1 MTFKPGATEPI
12 VVGSIFR
19 LGPGQFSFAKVDSML
34 ATDWQ
39 GTLTFAGHLPSLPA
53 KLPGMLAT
61 SMLIFRPGSAP
72 KKNHPRSNNFRNALL

>member
-39 GTLTFAGHLPSLPA
+39 GTLTFTVPA

-61 SMLIFRPGSAP
+61 STLIFRPGSAP